1 MIKNSNHK
9 NSPIVLTIPKRPQT
23 ANPLPDKELRE
34 KLQHS
39 YEQSLAGK
47 GRPFKD
53 VFDDLEKGLDQRQTA
68 TDTDWRT
75 TNTKSPLFREGR
87 SVFTV
92 SSAMFQQIQN
102 RLYRQI
108 GDEDRAACQEFSTED
123 VRDVR
128 RVGFGIVQHGVG
140 KGHEGEAR
148 RPPEEAESSF
158 DHVSHYRNQKGN
170 RQEQAAVQQ

>member
-1 MIKNSNHK
+1 MPVNELHHTQKAIMIKNSNHK

-68 TDTDWRT
+68 TDTD
-75 TNTKSPLFREGR
+75 
-87 SVFTV
+87 
-92 SSAMFQQIQN
+92 
-102 RLYRQI
+102 
-108 GDEDRAACQEFSTED
+108 
-123 VRDVR
+123 
-128 RVGFGIVQHGVG
+128 
-140 KGHEGEAR
+140 
-148 RPPEEAESSF
+148 
-158 DHVSHYRNQKGN
+158 
-170 RQEQAAVQQ
+170 